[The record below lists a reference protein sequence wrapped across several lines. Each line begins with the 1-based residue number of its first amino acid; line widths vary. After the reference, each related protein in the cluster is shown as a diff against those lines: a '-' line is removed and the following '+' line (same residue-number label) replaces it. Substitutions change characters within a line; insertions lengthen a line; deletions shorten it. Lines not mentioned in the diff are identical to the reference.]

1 MNERWKW
8 ERKAH
13 ESKYNYSKRRPVC
26 FYFQGNTAQL
36 DKASIDNK

>member
-13 ESKYNYSKRRPVC
+13 ELKYIYFKRRPIC
-26 FYFQGNTAQL
+26 FNFEGNTAQL
-36 DKASIDNK
+36 DKASIDDK